1 MLPPGNLV
9 IRQEE
14 ELAQAAFDFA
24 TDAET
29 HTKIAN
35 EELSERLH
43 AVTEEQRQFL
53 DQKLS
58 DHTLSGLER
67 EEIIEEHD
75 RELSALQAQVCVS
88 VIHTHTHT
96 HTQPPTHTHSHTP
109 HTHTQAHTLTH
120 THTQKQT
127 HTPASS
133 TARDGCC
140 ETAVVARAAAR
151 STPRKE
157 ARQNGAEQRQGARAR
172 AREPSARGSSG
183 RRRVVC

>member
-14 ELAQAAFDFA
+14 VLAQAAFDFA

-29 HTKIAN
+29 YTKIAN
-35 EELSERLH
+35 EEISKRFQV
-43 AVTEEQRQFL
+43 VTEEQRQFL

-75 RELSALQAQVCVS
+75 RELIALQAQVCVS

-96 HTQPPTHTHSHTP
+96 QTNPPHTHTHTP

-120 THTQKQT
+120 THTKT
-127 HTPASS
+127 NSHTCFKHSS
-133 TARDGCC
+133 R
-140 ETAVVARAAAR
+140 
-151 STPRKE
+151 
-157 ARQNGAEQRQGARAR
+157 
-172 AREPSARGSSG
+172 
-183 RRRVVC
+183 

>member
-1 MLPPGNLV
+1 M

-58 DHTLSGLER
+58 DHILSEMER
-67 EEIIEEHD
+67 KQIIDEHD
-75 RELSALQAQVCVS
+75 RELIALQAQVCVS
-88 VIHTHTHT
+88 VTHTQPHNPHTRKHTRTRANTHTHTHT
-96 HTQPPTHTHSHTP
+96 HTRKHTQTNSHTCVKHSSRWMP
-109 HTHTQAHTLTH
+109 QSSSYCLSSSSQHAAQRSSSKWSRT
-120 THTQKQT
+120 
-127 HTPASS
+127 TPRSASS
-133 TARDGCC
+133 C
-140 ETAVVARAAAR
+140 ARAKRARVKREAAR
-151 STPRKE
+151 RLSTTRLVPY
-157 ARQNGAEQRQGARAR
+157 
-172 AREPSARGSSG
+172 
-183 RRRVVC
+183 

>member
-24 TDAET
+24 TDAEA

-58 DHTLSGLER
+58 DHTLSEMER
-67 EEIIEEHD
+67 KQIIDEHD
-75 RELSALQAQVCVS
+75 RELIALQAQVCVS
-88 VIHTHTHT
+88 VTHK
-96 HTQPPTHTHSHTP
+96 HTQ
-109 HTHTQAHTLTH
+109 TQAHNPRTRKH
-120 THTQKQT
+120 THARK
-127 HTPASS
+127 HTNSHTCVKHSSRWMPRDSSCCSSSSSQHAAQRSSSKWSRTTPRSASS
-133 TARDGCC
+133 C
-140 ETAVVARAAAR
+140 ARAKRARVKREAAR
-151 STPRKE
+151 RRSTSRL
-157 ARQNGAEQRQGARAR
+157 
-172 AREPSARGSSG
+172 
-183 RRRVVC
+183 VLVH

>member
-14 ELAQAAFDFA
+14 VLAQAAFDLA

-29 HTKIAN
+29 YTKIAN
-35 EELSERLH
+35 EEISNRFQV
-43 AVTEEQRQFL
+43 VTEEQRQFL

-75 RELSALQAQVCVS
+75 RELIALQAQVCVS

-96 HTQPPTHTHSHTP
+96 HTTPPTHTLTHTTHTHASTHTHTHSHTKTNS
-109 HTHTQAHTLTH
+109 HTCFKH
-120 THTQKQT
+120 
-127 HTPASS
+127 SS
-133 TARDGCC
+133 R
-140 ETAVVARAAAR
+140 
-151 STPRKE
+151 
-157 ARQNGAEQRQGARAR
+157 
-172 AREPSARGSSG
+172 
-183 RRRVVC
+183 